1 MSMVEA
7 IRHARDLG
15 LQTFD
20 FEGSA
25 IPPVEAYFR
34 GFGGKLTPYFRVN
47 KAWLPIE
54 MVLKFF
60 KRRLF

>member
-1 MSMVEA
+1 
-7 IRHARDLG
+7 LG
-15 LQTFD
+15 LRAFD
-20 FEGSA
+20 FEGSVVPA
-25 IPPVEAYFR
+25 IERHFR
-34 GFGGKLTPYFRVN
+34 GFGGTLTPYFRVN